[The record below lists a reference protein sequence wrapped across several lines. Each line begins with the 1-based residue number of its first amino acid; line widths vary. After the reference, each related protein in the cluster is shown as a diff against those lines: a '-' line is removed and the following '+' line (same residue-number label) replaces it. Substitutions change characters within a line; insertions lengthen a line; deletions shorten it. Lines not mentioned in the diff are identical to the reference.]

1 MLYED
6 LVLIILEVIFTIG
19 LYVLAGYA
27 EKVISPKWRLCY
39 VVPAVVCMFVIAV
52 FGFEI
57 SMLGVY
63 IGAVLLL
70 AGFVK
75 EEAKI
80 RKTVSGIAGL
90 GILLSVVICN
100 LNPGYRAPDY
110 VEDFN
115 RAFEEMKAHYVLTEH
130 KEINWDALYEKYLP
144 RFEKAD
150 KNHDEIADFLAWSA
164 FTAEFHD
171 GHVAYA
177 PTDEEV
183 MKRAL
188 EQICGNDYGLSLMSL
203 SGGDIVAVN
212 VEPDSSIA
220 KAGIHNGTVITAWDG
235 KEIEEAV
242 KESEENGVKLQ
253 GYASKENE
261 AFYRALPAAGMG
273 GDSITISFLDDS
285 GKEQSVKAD
294 KMGTYKER
302 WENSVEVINQ
312 GREISNLEWE
322 EIDEDTALM
331 RMRFMNYD
339 AQGNFDQMEKDIRNR
354 LVELKEAGVENLIFD
369 LRSNGGGSGAYV
381 KHIIKLIAPVGEHV
395 YAYDGV
401 LDMETLT
408 YKKDAEK
415 GTYEVGECETYQGE
429 DLWGHGKI
437 IILVNAATGSAGDH
451 FTQLAS
457 AFPNVTVMGFTHSG
471 CSAQGMHGVEFEYG
485 TLTYSAVLLL
495 NEDGTIFIDT
505 DNSRDS
511 TVPLDVQIPF
521 DEEAVKVLFDQG
533 EDYVLQY
540 VMSYLKRNNN

>member
-6 LVLIILEVIFTIG
+6 LALIILELIFTIG
-19 LYVLAGYA
+19 LYMLAGYA
-27 EKVISPKWRLCY
+27 ENYVSPKWRLCY
-39 VVPAVVCMFVIAV
+39 AVPTIVCMFGLAV
-52 FGFEI
+52 FDFEL

-80 RKTVSGIAGL
+80 RKTVSGIAGM
-90 GILLSVVICN
+90 GILLSVVVCN

-144 RFEKAD
+144 QFEKAD

-177 PTDEEV
+177 PVDEKV
-183 MKRAL
+183 MKQAL
-188 EQICGNDYGLSLMSL
+188 NQVCGNDYGLSLMTL
-203 SGGDIVAVN
+203 SGGETVAVN

-242 KESEENGVKLQ
+242 KEAEEKGVKLQ

-261 AFYRALPAAGMG
+261 AFYCALPVAGMG
-273 GDSITISFLDDS
+273 GESITISFLDDN
-285 GKEQSVKAD
+285 GKVQSVKAD
-294 KMGTYKER
+294 KMGAYKER
-302 WENSVEVINQ
+302 WEHSVEVINQ

-322 EIDEDTALM
+322 EIDENTALM

-339 AQGNFDQMEKDIRNR
+339 AQGNFNQMEEDIRNK
-354 LVELKEAGVENLIFD
+354 LVELKEAGVDNLIFD

-381 KHIIKLIAPVGEHV
+381 KHIVKLIAPVGEHV

-401 LDMETLT
+401 FDSETLT
-408 YKKDAEK
+408 YKKDAEN
-415 GTYEVGECETYQGE
+415 GIYEIGECETYQGE
-429 DLWGHGKI
+429 NLWGHGKI
-437 IILVNAATGSAGDH
+437 VVLVNAATGSAGDH
-451 FTQLAS
+451 FTQLTS

-505 DNSRDS
+505 DSSREA

-521 DEEAVKVLFDQG
+521 DEEAVKGLFDQR

-540 VMSYLKRNNN
+540 AMAYLK